1 MRLLTFIGK
10 PQRKTEIQFVF
21 YIDSITMIYSYD
33 NFLREYA
40 RLSLYGYIIA
50 SNFLQILWDP
60 EDIDF
65 SQFYEQ
71 AQRLGVDF
79 FIQVNNNNNK
89 GEILKIERNIFYHN
103 RWRLDSFS
111 HSATFFLSFLCFSQ
125 ANNCHLPYLKLQSTR
140 QFLIIDHF
148 FCANSLVFVRMFL
161 IFEKSSL
168 TFRGQ
173 RIY

>member
-1 MRLLTFIGK
+1 
-10 PQRKTEIQFVF
+10 
-21 YIDSITMIYSYD
+21 MIYSYD

-79 FIQVNNNNNK
+79 FIQVNNNNK
-89 GEILKIERNIFYHN
+89 AKEFENIFHHN

-111 HSATFFLSFLCFSQ
+111 LSFSLYRLFVFLTHVCVTR
-125 ANNCHLPYLKLQSTR
+125 YL
-140 QFLIIDHF
+140 
-148 FCANSLVFVRMFL
+148 
-161 IFEKSSL
+161 
-168 TFRGQ
+168 
-173 RIY
+173 